1 MKMKN
6 IKLPTNRNFGFVF
19 FVVFFVIALWPVL
32 NGEDL
37 RIWSILISLIF
48 LFLGIINSKILT
60 PLNIIWMKFG
70 LFLGGITSPVIMGI
84 IFFGVVTPV
93 GLLMRLFK
101 KDLLHLRMN
110 NKKSYWIE
118 KDKKIISSMKDQF

>member
-1 MKMKN
+1 MKN
-6 IKLPTNRNFGFVF
+6 IKLPTNRNFGFIFFIVF
-19 FVVFFVIALWPVL
+19 CVIALWPVL
-32 NGEDL
+32 NGENL
-37 RIWSILISLIF
+37 RIWSISISLIF

-70 LFLGGITSPVIMGI
+70 LLLGGIVSPVIMGI

-101 KDLLHLRMN
+101 KDLLNLRIN
-110 NKKSYWIE
+110 NEKSYWIE

>member
-1 MKMKN
+1 M
-6 IKLPTNRNFGFVF
+6 PTNRNFGLVF
-19 FVVFFVIALWPVL
+19 FVVFLIISLWPL
-32 NGEDL
+32 LSQNEL
-37 RIWSILISLIF
+37 RYWSLTFAIIF
-48 LFLGIINSKILT
+48 LILGLLNSKVLM

-101 KDLLHLRMN
+101 KDLLHLRKN

>member
-1 MKMKN
+1 
-6 IKLPTNRNFGFVF
+6 
-19 FVVFFVIALWPVL
+19 
-32 NGEDL
+32 
-37 RIWSILISLIF
+37 
-48 LFLGIINSKILT
+48 
-60 PLNIIWMKFG
+60 MKFG

-110 NKKSYWIE
+110 NKKSYWLE

>member
-1 MKMKN
+1 MKN

>member
-1 MKMKN
+1 MKN

-70 LFLGGITSPVIMGI
+70 LFLGGITSPMIMGI

>member
-1 MKMKN
+1 MKN

-37 RIWSILISLIF
+37 RVWSILISLIF

>member
-1 MKMKN
+1 MKQK
-6 IKLPTNRNFGFVF
+6 IKLPTNRNFGLVF
-19 FVVFFVIALWPVL
+19 FVVFLIISLWPL
-32 NGEDL
+32 LSQNEL
-37 RIWSILISLIF
+37 RYWSLTLAIIF
-48 LFLGIINSKILT
+48 LILGLLNSKVLM

>member
-1 MKMKN
+1 MKN

-70 LFLGGITSPVIMGI
+70 LILGGIVSPVIMGI
-84 IFFGVVTPV
+84 IFFGVVTPI

-101 KDLLHLRMN
+101 KDLLNLRMN
-110 NKKSYWIE
+110 NEKSYWIE

>member
-1 MKMKN
+1 MKN

-118 KDKKIISSMKDQF
+118 KSKIKSKMKDQF

>member
-1 MKMKN
+1 MKN

-93 GLLMRLFK
+93 GLLMRLFT